1 MIFSKKFDFFILITL
16 IITGIIIVNI
26 IGKETSW
33 DFAAYHYSSVYALL
47 HHRIGFDIMPSG
59 IQSYL
64 NPVLDIP
71 FYFLVKY
78 LNDYPKIIMSIQSLY
93 WAFTAFLVYLIA
105 KKVFISEHKIFFAVF
120 STIIG
125 AAAFTPILEIGTTW
139 NDLPICSMVFVCILI
154 CANFLFKEDS
164 KKRTLCLTTAGF
176 ILGMATGLKSSAALF
191 LLGIIMSLIFLS
203 PTFTGGGGTSIHN
216 KNKFEIF
223 KSNLLKN
230 FKVITLFIIA
240 VIAGY
245 FITNGYW
252 MYILYSKFQNP
263 FFPYYNNIFKSEYAP
278 LLNFMDTRHLPHNVV
293 ERIFYPFFFMKFNYV
308 VEFDHI
314 DYRYPLLYI
323 SIFIILTGNIFA
335 ACKKDSFFSKKLYEY
350 VDVKF
355 FNFLTLILIFSYI
368 QWVKSSGILRYILPI
383 EFLCGIYFAIVLIY
397 IAILAKNNRIAKIL
411 AIIMLCVFLTTT
423 KNEEW
428 WKTRNPYVEPNGKKY
443 KFLEI
448 PNLQLPD
455 NAVVLELG
463 GYPTQI
469 FIPFQNPKAQF
480 IYIFGESDN
489 YEFVYNEKVKQ
500 EIQNIIKDKNKEIY
514 LLYSVLE
521 AAPINSYKVREFVN
535 PDNFDCNT
543 IEDFSLEKVLNS
555 NVTFYFCK
563 AKN

>member
-1 MIFSKKFDFFILITL
+1 MIFSKKFDFFILIVL
-16 IITGIIIVNI
+16 MITGVIIVNI

-33 DFAAYHYSSVYALL
+33 DFAAYHYYSVYALL
-47 HHRIGFDIMPSG
+47 HNRMGFDIMPSG

-64 NPVLDIP
+64 NPALDIP

-78 LNDYPKIIMSIQSLY
+78 FNDYPRIVMSIQSLY
-93 WAFTAFLVYLIA
+93 WAFTSFLVYLIA
-105 KKVFISEHKIFFAVF
+105 KKIFIAEHKIFFAVF

-125 AAAFTPILEIGTTW
+125 ATAFTPILENGTTW
-139 NDLPICSMVFVCILI
+139 NDLPICIMFFIVLLI
-154 CANFLFKEDS
+154 FANYLFTEDS
-164 KKRTLCLTTAGF
+164 LKRTIWLTAAGF
-176 ILGMATGLKSSAALF
+176 ILGMAVGLKSSAVLF
-191 LLGIIMSLIFLS
+191 LIGIIMSLIFLS
-203 PTFTGGGGTSIHN
+203 PTFTGGGTSNHN
-216 KNKFEIF
+216 KNKFEFF
-223 KSNLLKN
+223 KFNLLKT
-230 FKVITLFIIA
+230 FKVIILFTIA
-240 VIAGY
+240 VIVGY

-278 LLNFMDTRHLPHNVV
+278 LLNFMDTRHLPHNIF

-308 VEFDHI
+308 IEFDHI

-335 ACKKDSFFSKKLYEY
+335 ALKKNSFFSKKLNEY

-355 FNFLTLILIFSYI
+355 FNFLTLVLIFSYI

-397 IAILAKNNRIAKIL
+397 IAILAKNNRIAKII
-411 AIIMLCVFLTTT
+411 AIIMLGVFLTTT

-428 WKTRNPYVEPNGKKY
+428 WKTRNLYVEPNGKKY

-480 IYIFGESDN
+480 IYIFGECDN
-489 YEFVYNEKVKQ
+489 YEFVYNEKMRQ

-514 LLYSVLE
+514 LLYSVLD
-521 AAPINSYKVREFVN
+521 AAPINWDRVKEFVN
-535 PDNFDCNT
+535 PDMFDCNK
-543 IEDFSLEKVLNS
+543 IQDFSLEYVLNS

-563 AKN
+563 AKT